1 MEDMSDHKP
10 SQIRDA
16 ERILSQ
22 LLDVCA
28 QNGATAADVSLGH
41 SQDTRVEVQKG
52 QLDTLERSESIGV
65 SLRCFVGQRQAHV
78 SGSDVSEAALADLAD
93 RCVAMAKVVPE
104 DQYCGLADA
113 SELATELPE
122 LDLDGDP
129 EPDSSVL
136 EADALA
142 AEEAALAVSGVDHVS
157 GSGSSWG
164 RSERWVAASN
174 GFYATR
180 RSGYSSLGL
189 AAIARS
195 GEAMERDYDSQVV
208 RRIEDR
214 RSAIEIGRTA
224 GERAIARLNP
234 KKVKTQTAAV
244 IYDRRVSSSLLGPLM
259 SAMSGPAVA
268 RGISF
273 LKDRLGDQLF
283 RPDVAII
290 DDPFRHR
297 GLGNRAHDGEGRPV
311 DRVALI
317 DQGYLKNWMLNG
329 SSAKQLGL
337 KPNGYAS
344 GGFGSPPGVGGSN
357 IYMQAGV
364 KTPEQLM
371 AAAGHGLLVSDMFG
385 PSINPNTGDY
395 SVGVSGFWFADGEIQ
410 YPVSEVTIAGDLI
423 SIYERLIPASDLE
436 FRGTTD
442 APSILVEDMSIAG
455 E

>member
-1 MEDMSDHKP
+1 MKGMSDHKQSP
-10 SQIRDA
+10 IHDA

-22 LLDVCA
+22 LLDICA

-41 SQDTRVEVQKG
+41 SQDIRVEVQKG

-65 SLRCFVGQRQAHV
+65 SLRCFVGQKQAHV
-78 SGSDVSEAALADLAD
+78 SGSDVSQAALEDLAD
-93 RCVAMAKVVPE
+93 RCVAMAKVVP
-104 DQYCGLADA
+104 DDPFCGLADA
-113 SELATELPE
+113 SELATDMPE
-122 LDLDGDP
+122 LDLEGDP
-129 EPDSSVL
+129 EPDSSTL

-142 AEEAALAVSGVDHVS
+142 AEEAAMAVSGVDHVS

-164 RSERWVAASN
+164 ASERWVAASN

-180 RSGYSSLGL
+180 RSGFTSLGL

-214 RSAIEIGRTA
+214 RSALDIGRTA

-234 KKVKTQTAAV
+234 RKVKTQNAAV
-244 IYDRRVSSSLLGPLM
+244 IYDRRVSSSLLGPLIG
-259 SAMSGPAVA
+259 AMSGPAVA

-273 LKDRLGDQLF
+273 LKDRLGEQLF
-283 RPDVAII
+283 RQDVSVI

-311 DRVALI
+311 SRVALI
-317 DQGYLKNWMLNG
+317 DQGRLNNWMLNG

-337 KPNGYAS
+337 MPNGYAS

-357 IYMQAGV
+357 IYMQGGQ

-371 AAAGHGLLVSDMFG
+371 VEAGHGLLVSDMFG

-395 SVGVSGFWFADGEIQ
+395 SVGVSGFWFADGVIQ
-410 YPVSEVTIAGDLI
+410 HPVSEVTIAGDLI
-423 SIYERLIPASDLE
+423 SIFARLIPASDLE
-436 FRGTTD
+436 FKGSMD